1 MSGRVIIIMGSGSDR
16 EHAERIRKPL
26 VDWGVP
32 VEVRV
37 ASAHKSAAHLLAIL
51 SSYEAQGGSRVY
63 IAIAGRSNALGG
75 LVDAS
80 VTAPVITCPPY
91 SDAFAGADVFSSLRM
106 PGGVAPLL
114 VLDPANAALAAAK
127 ILSLGD
133 EALAEVVRQQHS
145 AAEERILAD
154 DQSLQKG

>member
-1 MSGRVIIIMGSGSDR
+1 VTGRVIIIMGSGSDQ

-26 VDWGVP
+26 SDWGVP

-51 SSYEAQGGSRVY
+51 ASYEAQGEPRVY
-63 IAIAGRSNALGG
+63 ITIAGRSNALSG

-80 VTAPVITCPPY
+80 VAAPVIACPPY
-91 SDAFAGADVFSSLRM
+91 SDAFGGADVYSSLRM

-114 VLDPANAALAAAK
+114 ILEPANAALAAAK
-127 ILSLGD
+127 ILGLGD
-133 EALAEVVRQQHS
+133 ESLAEVVRQQHR

-154 DQSLQKG
+154 DQALQKG